1 MRIIKKFN
9 PHLLL
14 VGMLVFG
21 LAAGS
26 YPITGQAGAVKK
38 ISMKDN
44 LRMAPLTP
52 SLQKAISR
60 TTPAEGRRSDLTVI
74 RPATRLSLAR
84 LPQGYTTDGTY
95 YYFLNNLA
103 SSGSWSHSLRLTR
116 IRYRAD
122 GTYSS
127 DYMTLKNFGHG
138 TTLDCVRRGGVT
150 YLWTGSDYSS
160 SKKGPTSISCFT
172 FQSGKT
178 LKKHG
183 PVRYKIRISGKKSY
197 GKNVY
202 PAISPDGRTLC
213 VRISRGDKVQFQYYH
228 LYKGWKI
235 KPGKVL
241 RSFRISNN
249 FGTFQGFD
257 IQGDLLY
264 TVEGSPGRAECREL
278 DKPYYPIKVRIYH
291 SKTKKRTTRIIKG
304 ASRLSHRE
312 PEGIQV
318 DKKGRIHLL
327 IASHYKNLYTCANI
341 YRKK

>member
-1 MRIIKKFN
+1 MRLSKN
-9 PHLLL
+9 VLL
-14 VGMLVFG
+14 GMLALG
-21 LAAGS
+21 LAAAS
-26 YPITGQAGAVKK
+26 FTMTTQAKAVKK
-38 ISMKDN
+38 ISMKNN
-44 LRMAPLTP
+44 LNMAPLTP
-52 SLQKAISR
+52 ALQKAISG
-60 TTPAEGRRSDLTVI
+60 TTPFEGAGSDLTVV
-74 RPATRLSLAR
+74 RPATRLGLAR
-84 LPQGYTTDGTY
+84 LPQGYTSDGTY

-103 SSGSWSHSLRLTR
+103 SYGSWSNSLRLTR

-138 TTLDCVRRGGVT
+138 TTLDCVRKGGVT

-160 SKKGPTSISCFT
+160 SKKGPTTISCFT

-178 LKKHG
+178 LKKHSS
-183 PVRYKIRISGKKSY
+183 VRYKIRISGENSY

-202 PAISPDGRTLC
+202 PAISPDGKTLC
-213 VRISRGDKVQFQYYH
+213 VRISRGDEVQFQYYR

-235 KPGKVL
+235 KTSQVL
-241 RSFRISNN
+241 KTFRIDND

-257 IQGDLLY
+257 IRGENLY
-264 TVEGSPGRAECREL
+264 TVEGSPSRAECREL
-278 DKPYYPIKVRIYH
+278 GKPYYPIKIRIYNTR
-291 SKTKKRTTRIIKG
+291 TKKKTTRTIKG

-318 DKKGRIHLL
+318 DSKGRIHLL
-327 IASHYKNLYTCANI
+327 IASHYKDLYTCANI

>member
-1 MRIIKKFN
+1 
-9 PHLLL
+9 
-14 VGMLVFG
+14 MLAFG
-21 LAAGS
+21 LAAS
-26 YPITGQAGAVKK
+26 AFTITGQAKAVKK
-38 ISMKDN
+38 ISMKNN
-44 LRMAPLTP
+44 LRMTPLTP
-52 SLQKAISR
+52 ALQKAISR
-60 TTPAEGRRSDLTVI
+60 TTPSEGPGSDLTVV

-103 SSGSWSHSLRLTR
+103 SYGSWKNSLRLTR

-127 DYMTLKNFGHG
+127 DHMTLKNFGHG
-138 TTLDCVRRGGVT
+138 TTLDCVKKGGVT

-178 LKKHG
+178 LKRHG

-202 PAISPDGRTLC
+202 PAISPNGKTLC
-213 VRISRGDKVQFQYYH
+213 VRISRGDDVQFQYYR

-235 KPGKVL
+235 KTSKVIK
-241 RSFRISNN
+241 RFRVSNN

-257 IQGDLLY
+257 IRGDLLY
-264 TVEGSPGRAECREL
+264 TVEGSPSKAECREL
-278 DKPYYPIKVRIYH
+278 GKPYYPIKVRIYNT
-291 SKTKKRTTRIIKG
+291 KTNKKTTRIIKG

-318 DKKGRIHLL
+318 DNKGRIHLL
-327 IASHYKNLYTCANI
+327 IASHYKDLYTCANI